1 MLQDR
6 PVIRVLPVGM
16 NVKPAQMTL
25 CDKEITV
32 DAPAITINLPKL
44 SQNILWVR
52 LNIGQLWQ
60 GKFSLSYDIDK
71 KKALFQKIKTN
82 LDDSRT
88 SSVNSFEVDFPETT
102 APQNSEAPAHSQ
114 ASHDS
119 YLKKIINSKIEEV
132 KGAVRRVEGL
142 RKGSC
147 LDLPGTL
154 PVLAASR

>member
-16 NVKPAQMTL
+16 NVKPAQIML

-88 SSVNSFEVDFPETT
+88 SSVNSF
-102 APQNSEAPAHSQ
+102 
-114 ASHDS
+114 
-119 YLKKIINSKIEEV
+119 
-132 KGAVRRVEGL
+132 
-142 RKGSC
+142 
-147 LDLPGTL
+147 
-154 PVLAASR
+154 